1 MTRYPAIR
9 ALAAL
14 LLTAL
19 VLTGCRREPP
29 AEDLSTVPGDPVAAV
44 LAQAKAVRDNDLVRW
59 SRLSLPPELHARSEA
74 LWNERLAAATP
85 ADEEDAREYAEMMAR
100 LTAPDAEAALMR
112 DLEPK
117 LQQFEAEVAGQWP
130 LMQATASIFLSAA
143 IEANT
148 ELGAA
153 EKTHGREVADALL
166 DWAQPALITDR
177 GRAREAVAALSAT
190 ARELDLPTLDQARA
204 LGMTDAMEKGGVALA
219 GLKQAALA
227 YGFDADAALDGVQA
241 ELVSREGDQATV
253 KVTYPLLGRTISYE
267 TQMQR
272 VGEGWY
278 GAEAIRQAEAEL
290 AEAAQATGE
299 ALADEADPADKAT
312 EATDAGDAASDN
324 AAAANAAN

>member
-19 VLTGCRREPP
+19 VLAGCRREPP

-85 ADEEDAREYAEMMAR
+85 ADEEDAREYAEIMAR
-100 LTAPDAEAALMR
+100 LSAPDAEAALMR

-117 LQQFEAEVAGQWP
+117 LEQFQAEVAGQWP

-148 ELGAA
+148 ELGDA
-153 EKTHGREVADALL
+153 EKAHGREVADALL

-177 GRAREAVAALSAT
+177 ERAREAIAALSAT

-204 LGMTDAMEKGGVALA
+204 LGMTEAMEKGGVALA

-227 YGFDADAALDGVQA
+227 YDFDVDAALDGVQA
-241 ELVSREGDQATV
+241 ELVSSEGDQATV
-253 KVTYPLLGRTISYE
+253 KVSYPLLGRTISYE
-267 TQMQR
+267 TKMQR

-290 AEAAQATGE
+290 AEAAQASGE
-299 ALADEADPADKAT
+299 ALAEAESADPVETAG
-312 EATDAGDAASDN
+312 EAADAASDTS
-324 AAAANAAN
+324 AAANAAD

>member
-1 MTRYPAIR
+1 MIRSPAIR

-19 VLTGCRREPP
+19 ALAGCRREPP
-29 AEDLSTVPGDPVAAV
+29 AEDLAKAAGDPVAAV
-44 LAQAKAVRDNDLVRW
+44 KAQARALRDNDLVRW

-74 LWNERLAAATP
+74 LWNRRLAEATP
-85 ADEEDAREYAEMMAR
+85 AGDEDAREYAEIMAR

-117 LQQFEAEVAGQWP
+117 LQQFEAEVGGQWP

-148 ELGAA
+148 ELAAA
-153 EKTHGREVADALL
+153 EKAHGRELADAVL

-177 GRAREAVAALSAT
+177 ARARRAIAALSAT
-190 ARELDLPTLDQARA
+190 ARELDLPTLEQARA
-204 LGMTDAMEKGGVALA
+204 LGMTPALEKGGVALA

-227 YGFDADAALDGVQA
+227 YDLDLDAALDGVQA
-241 ELVSREGDQATV
+241 ELLSTEGDQATV
-253 KVTYPLLGRTISYE
+253 KVSYPLLGRTIAFE
-267 TQMQR
+267 TKMQR
-272 VGEGWY
+272 VGKGWY

-290 AEAAQATGE
+290 AEAAHATGE
-299 ALADEADPADKAT
+299 ALADDDGL
-312 EATDAGDAASDN
+312 ATDAATGASAD
-324 AAAANAAN
+324 